1 MMQVPPIII
10 FLATLAVL
18 AFAAT
23 AASFLLLVW
32 RLSWGLQGYVATELQ
47 RSKYEER
54 VVAMLHDF
62 VETQRATNEQT
73 WMALQ
78 VQADRLNR
86 WTEKRIS
93 SGQ

>member
-1 MMQVPPIII
+1 MTQVPPILI

-23 AASFLLLVW
+23 AVSFLMLVW
-32 RLSWGLQGYVATELQ
+32 RLSWSLQGYVATELQ

-54 VVAMLHDF
+54 VVALLHEF
-62 VETQRATNEQT
+62 IETQRATNEQT

-86 WTEKRIS
+86 WTEKRIAG
-93 SGQ
+93 GQ